1 MTTQVRHKWFP
12 ISWIWYIHEVYLPA
26 YEPNQNH
33 WLTLCGTYR
42 ILSRSIWVIFCT
54 VAQHDTSVMP
64 YRLINS
70 VLLSSCFHCLSVVTS
85 GHASP
90 PNESILS
97 GDLGPRSW
105 FLMKSPPKFL
115 TNVGVA
121 WCKNRTRLMSISV
134 FYFVV
139 KKPVSTWWH
148 HIKKWFMLFLTVS
161 SSIFSGGVS
170 VQGNSGL
177 CPGGSPIHPALTSSG
192 AHWSARHASYWNKF
206 LFHTV

>member
-1 MTTQVRHKWFP
+1 MVHFHRPNVRAETINWHKPYLWQHRLNDFRHKWFP
-12 ISWIWYIHEVYLPA
+12 TSWIWYIHEVYLPV
-26 YEPNQNH
+26 YVPNQNH

-54 VAQHDTSVMP
+54 VAQHDTSLMP

-115 TNVGVA
+115 ISVGVA
-121 WCKNRTRLMSISV
+121 
-134 FYFVV
+134 
-139 KKPVSTWWH
+139 
-148 HIKKWFMLFLTVS
+148 
-161 SSIFSGGVS
+161 
-170 VQGNSGL
+170 
-177 CPGGSPIHPALTSSG
+177 
-192 AHWSARHASYWNKF
+192 
-206 LFHTV
+206 